1 MTFVV
6 PTMLAST
13 ADYTTWSAS
22 TPPSNIDA
30 ILRSCTVLVLNATKM
45 DLYAVDPT
53 TGLPTDTT
61 TVYALRDATCIQAQA
76 WVRLSIDPSTGGVVE
91 SAKIAQS
98 KKIGTASVQYAESEV
113 QATVQARKS
122 AYTELVPEALQYL
135 RARGLAGFAPRAAWG
150 PRLHPG
156 WYWQ

>member
-6 PTMLAST
+6 PTTLAST
-13 ADYTTWSAS
+13 ADYTTWSSGTA
-22 TPPSNIDA
+22 PANIDA

-53 TGLPTDTT
+53 TGLATDTT
-61 TVYALRDATCIQAQA
+61 TSDALRDATCIQAQA
-76 WVRLSIDPSTGGVVE
+76 WVRLGIDPSTGGVME
-91 SAKIAQS
+91 TSKIARS
-98 KKIGTASVQYAESEV
+98 KKIGSASIEYSDAEV
-113 QATVQARKS
+113 QATVQARKD
-122 AYTELVPEALQYL
+122 AFTGLVPEALQFL